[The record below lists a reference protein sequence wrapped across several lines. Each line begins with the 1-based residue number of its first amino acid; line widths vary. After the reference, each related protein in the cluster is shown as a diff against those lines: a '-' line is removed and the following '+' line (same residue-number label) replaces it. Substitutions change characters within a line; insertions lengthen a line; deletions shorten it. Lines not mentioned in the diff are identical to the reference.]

1 DPGAVRGGRRE
12 GRARALP
19 GERPEALPDAR
30 AQAAEGLGQRPP
42 DAGRV
47 HGGRRRRRDPVAA
60 LRRRADGQR
69 PRWAA
74 SERGRPGAV
83 LRLALV
89 HRARVHARRRPRVRQ
104 QRRVRY
110 LREPPHAAR
119 PPRRPRRGPARPAQ
133 PGHRDVGVRARPARP
148 ALRPHEGLMP
158 EPDER
163 ATAAPGA
170 LAAGPTPPHRSLWQD
185 VFRTGFS
192 LRFVAAGGVPPRV
205 LEAGDGP
212 PLLLLHGTGGHLEAF
227 MRNVSALAERFR
239 VIVCDMVG
247 HGFSGKPDVPYTVD
261 YLSDHVVALLDAL
274 GIERAH
280 ISGESLGGWVA
291 AWVAAHHPERVD
303 RLILNTPGNVA
314 ARPEVMARI
323 KESSLKAVA
332 EADRANVRAR
342 LEWLFHD
349 KSQVT
354 DELVDV
360 RLAIYAQPGFL
371 RTMENI

>member
-1 DPGAVRGGRRE
+1 
-12 GRARALP
+12 
-19 GERPEALPDAR
+19 
-30 AQAAEGLGQRPP
+30 
-42 DAGRV
+42 
-47 HGGRRRRRDPVAA
+47 
-60 LRRRADGQR
+60 
-69 PRWAA
+69 
-74 SERGRPGAV
+74 
-83 LRLALV
+83 
-89 HRARVHARRRPRVRQ
+89 
-104 QRRVRY
+104 
-110 LREPPHAAR
+110 
-119 PPRRPRRGPARPAQ
+119 
-133 PGHRDVGVRARPARP
+133 
-148 ALRPHEGLMP
+148 MP

-192 LRFVAAGGVPPRV
+192 LRFVAAGGVPTRV

-261 YLSDHVVALLDAL
+261 YLSDHVVAVLDAL
-274 GIERAH
+274 GIEHAH

-303 RLILNTPGNVA
+303 RLILSTPGNVA

-371 RTMENI
+371 RTMENILVLQDPEVRQRYTWRPEWCGKVRAPTLIVWTDNDPTGTVEEGRQLLEWIPGSRMHVIEDAGHWPQWEQPDEFHRLHFEFLLAAEGAA